1 MEREAAS
8 RIAHAGA
15 TWPDTVDDIFG
26 GDCVVTLGYVTPAS
40 GSRGRRM
47 KLSINLRNW
56 GPYSTREL
64 VLEFARA
71 VDESGLD
78 TVWINERLAW
88 SPPVPEVT
96 TARTLDPFATLAF
109 LAAATR
115 RVGLGTAVL
124 NLPFRPALPTAK
136 WVATLQDLSGG
147 RVRLGVG
154 AGWMEAEFRALGI
167 DLKRRGT
174 LTDET
179 LDVLHHCF
187 ENDVVE
193 LNGQSIL
200 FQPRPVRPPIYVG
213 GWPPHALQRAVRYGE
228 GWIPTGMDP
237 EALEPGIAQLRELS
251 DAAGRPPLEV
261 IAMKTL
267 PLEDLPRA
275 VECARR
281 FRDVGVTHLVHTQAY
296 DTVAEYRRTIAVLEE
311 HIRPALSWNRRTSE
325 LDRT

>member
-1 MEREAAS
+1 M
-8 RIAHAGA
+8 
-15 TWPDTVDDIFG
+15 
-26 GDCVVTLGYVTPAS
+26 
-40 GSRGRRM
+40 
-47 KLSINLRNW
+47 
-56 GPYSTREL
+56 
-64 VLEFARA
+64 
-71 VDESGLD
+71 
-78 TVWINERLAW
+78 
-88 SPPVPEVT
+88 
-96 TARTLDPFATLAF
+96 
-109 LAAATR
+109 
-115 RVGLGTAVL
+115 
-124 NLPFRPALPTAK
+124 
-136 WVATLQDLSGG
+136 
-147 RVRLGVG
+147 RLGVG

-213 GWPPHALQRAVRYGE
+213 GWPPHALRRAVRYGE